1 MKFNPFK
8 MLILS
13 LGLSA
18 SAISQAETFNVS
30 PAENVTP
37 AELATIYIFS
47 EICPQLIGESKAFS
61 KGYEKIVV
69 QHLPKEKDPV
79 GSLNKLAK
87 QDHFQNDLTQAR
99 AQTLSFGEEKNKQV
113 CESLSAYGN
122 QN

>member
-18 SAISQAETFNVS
+18 SALSQAETFNVS

-37 AELATIYIFS
+37 AELAIIYVFS
-47 EICPQLIGESKAFS
+47 EICPDLIGESKTFNQ
-61 KGYEKIVV
+61 GYEKIAQ
-69 QHLPKEKDPV
+69 QHLPQEKDPV
-79 GSLNKLAK
+79 DSLKKLAE
-87 QDHFQNDLTQAR
+87 QAHFQKDLAHAR
-99 AQTLSFGEEKNKQV
+99 TQTLSFGEEKNKQV